1 MRPSTDDKS
10 YSLFTF
16 EDAIAM
22 FESEQWVIDS
32 VE

>member
-10 YSLFTF
+10 YSFD
-16 EDAIAM
+16 DAIAM
-22 FESEQWVIDS
+22 FELEQWVIDS